1 MVFLNQISATRIKIC
16 QWRKSNSLKKGR
28 IKSQY
33 IIHYSITIACCV
45 YRRSTRLWHWQL
57 LSLALYTEDLPGYDI
72 DNYYRLLCI
81 QKVYQAMTL
90 TITIACFVYRK
101 HDDNVHYQP
110 AAYCTCAQRLALIC
124 YNLILLLKMFYRHTI
139 FFVFQIFAAIC
150 LTMCPQVLRC
160 YETL

>member
-1 MVFLNQISATRIKIC
+1 
-16 QWRKSNSLKKGR
+16 
-28 IKSQY
+28 
-33 IIHYSITIACCV
+33 
-45 YRRSTRLWHWQL
+45 
-57 LSLALYTEDLPGYDI
+57 
-72 DNYYRLLCI
+72 
-81 QKVYQAMTL
+81 MTL

-160 YETL
+160 YETLQTFCSDQSTTGMSSYTKNLEYHSLKFYISQPNISHLLVIFVFPLCITIIHEGHSSRK